1 MQQTV
6 ALTRVEDGAIDMAV
20 RQAVELAGGLAHLI
34 GSSSRVLVKPNLW
47 SPQRSGTGSITDSR
61 VTEAVTRL
69 VLDCG
74 PSRVVIGE
82 GCGAG
87 YDTRGWST
95 EEAFLTSGTRD
106 VALRLGVPLRNLNTD
121 DSEEVVIDAPLVMDR
136 VRIARTAL
144 ESDVIISVPVLKSH
158 IRTHVTLSLKNMKG
172 VIPGAEKRKT
182 HRLGLDEAIV
192 DLNSLVRPH
201 FVVLDATVGMQGLW
215 DYPADS
221 IDMGLIVAGADALSV
236 DCVGARLM
244 GMDPNQVMH
253 LHHMAQRE
261 GASLDVSAIR
271 TVGESIQAHSR
282 RFRAGFD
289 VFTERF
295 PQVTILQGQSACT
308 GCTSELV
315 TALTYLDKAG
325 YSPELGGL
333 HVVIGDAE
341 SAPSVPHLAVLGRC
355 ALAHSG
361 LGVYAGGCPPRE
373 EQVVEALCRACGA
386 DVARVLEVRDRA
398 REALWRDSEDALDS

>member
-6 ALTRVEDGAIDMAV
+6 ALARVEDGAIDVAV
-20 RQAVELAGGLAHLI
+20 RQAVELAGGLSQLV

-47 SPQRSGTGSITDSR
+47 SPQRSGTGSITDAR

-74 PSRVVIGE
+74 PARVVIGE

-95 EEAFLTSGTRD
+95 EEAFRTSGTGD
-106 VALRLGVPLRNLNTD
+106 VAQRLGVELRNLNTD
-121 DSEEVVIDAPLVMDR
+121 QFEEVVIDAPLVMDR
-136 VRIARTAL
+136 VKIARTVL

-192 DLNSLVRPH
+192 DLNSLVGPH
-201 FVVLDATVGMQGLW
+201 FVVLDAIVGMQGLW
-215 DYPADS
+215 DYPADA

-244 GMDPNQVMH
+244 GVDPQQVMH
-253 LHHMAQRE
+253 LKYMAQRE
-261 GASLDVSAIR
+261 GTSLDIGALRI
-271 TVGESIQAHSR
+271 VGESIDAHSR
-282 RFRAGFD
+282 RFTTGFD
-289 VFTERF
+289 VFAERF
-295 PQVTILQGQSACT
+295 PQVTIVQGQSACT

-333 HVVIGDAE
+333 HVVIGNAA
-341 SAPSVPHLAVLGRC
+341 SAPPVPRLAVLGKC
-355 ALAHSG
+355 ALAHAG
-361 LGVYAGGCPPRE
+361 LGTYAAGCPPRE
-373 EQVVEALCRACGA
+373 EQVLEVLCRACGV
-386 DVARVLEVRDRA
+386 DETRVLEVRDEA
-398 REALWRDSEDALDS
+398 RQKLWRESETALDS